1 MGTVEFLSQ
10 AYHID
15 LRIQSKLDQL
25 ESLNSLAAKA
35 TATFGNEPV
44 SGTRDVHRR
53 EAVICKI
60 IALQAEINA
69 DIDNLVDT
77 KRELRAVIES
87 VKNVDYRTVLELRY
101 LNFRKWEQIA
111 VQMGYTNRNVHYL
124 HDRAIEYLEKN
135 SMQQS

>member
-1 MGTVEFLSQ
+1 MSMTDYLSE
-10 AYHID
+10 AFHID
-15 LRIQSKLDQL
+15 LRIEAKLQQVEVL
-25 ESLNSLAAKA
+25 RSLAAKA
-35 TATFGNEPV
+35 TTTYGVEPV

-53 EAVICKI
+53 EEIICKI